1 VTEPKATTE
10 RPELRISSDKVC
22 YITIKAREYDAK
34 EDPSVSD
41 PGSNP
46 SDDKMY
52 DVLEDHPDDPVREEL
67 AAAITALTEDEQ
79 VDLVALVWLG
89 RGDGD
94 ITEWEQLRLQALE
107 ARATGRTWRYLLGI
121 PLLADYL
128 QEGLAAFD
136 LTCEDLERVH
146 L

>member
-1 VTEPKATTE
+1 MTQPSAMPEP
-10 RPELRISSDKVC
+10 PELTISSEKVC
-22 YITIKAREYDAK
+22 YIAIKAREYGAK
-34 EDPSVSD
+34 DEPSLSD

-52 DVLEDHPDDPVREEL
+52 GVLEDYPDDPVREEL
-67 AAAITALTEDEQ
+67 AAAITAMTEDEQ
-79 VDLVALVWLG
+79 VDLVALAWLG
-89 RGDGD
+89 RGDAGISD
-94 ITEWEQLRLQALE
+94 WEQLRQQALE
-107 ARATGRTWRYLLGI
+107 ARTGLTWRYLLGL

-136 LTCEDLERVH
+136 MGCEDLERDH